1 VEKGGAILMD
11 KQKIAK
17 RLIELRGD
25 RSQKEVAIA
34 VGIGKSAISMYE
46 MGERI
51 PRDEIKI
58 KIADFYNK
66 SVEDIFFN

>member
-1 VEKGGAILMD
+1 MD